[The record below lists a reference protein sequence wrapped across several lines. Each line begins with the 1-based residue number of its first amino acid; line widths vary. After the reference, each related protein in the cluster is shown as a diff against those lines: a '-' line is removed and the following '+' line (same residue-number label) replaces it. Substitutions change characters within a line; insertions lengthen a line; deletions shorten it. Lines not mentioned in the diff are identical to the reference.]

1 MATIVSNLNG
11 LYKQVYA
18 DKLENLI
25 PEASLLTKKIPF
37 VERDKETGDL
47 YHQPVVLTY
56 EHGVTYAA
64 AAAGAF
70 TLNAAISMNT
80 KDAQVQGTQML
91 LRSALAYDAAAK
103 ASNDKK
109 AFKKATEL
117 LFENM
122 MESITKRLE
131 IACLYGGSGGSG
143 IGTADTSS
151 NVSATVTNV
160 TFTLASWATGIWLGM
175 EGAQVNFYKTSDGTL
190 ISSGA
195 DAIFTI
201 TSIDVDNRIVKFT
214 GTATG
219 ITALDSHLA
228 SGDAYVFFRD
238 AKTAEMSG
246 LDVIITNTG
255 ELFNINAGTYNLW
268 KGNSYAVGGALNIGK
283 ILNGLSAP
291 TNRGL
296 NQGVTILLNPLTW
309 ANVASDLAALRK
321 YDGSYKKEM
330 GVNGVEAIKFYS
342 QNGEIELMSYNLV
355 KQGEAF
361 AVPMKECMRIG
372 AQDISFKTPGRGD
385 EIFTQLADAAG
396 FEVRVY
402 TDQAIFCKRP
412 AQTVKFTGIV
422 NNA

>member
-1 MATIVSNLNG
+1 MATVVSNLNG

-25 PEASLLTKKIPF
+25 PEASLLTKKIAF
-37 VERDKETGDL
+37 VEREKETGDL

-56 EHGVTYAA
+56 EHGITYAA

-70 TLNAAISMNT
+70 TLNSAISMNT
-80 KDAQVQGTQML
+80 KDAQVQGTQLL

-109 AFKKATEL
+109 AFKKATQL

-131 IACLYGGSGGSG
+131 LAVLYGGSG
-143 IGTADTSS
+143 IGVGDSS
-151 NVSATVTNV
+151 ANASATSTVVTL
-160 TFTLASWATGIWLGM
+160 TTASWATGIWLGM
-175 EGAQVNFYKTSDGTL
+175 EGAQINFYKQSDGTL
-190 ISSGA
+190 VSSSA
-195 DAIFTI
+195 DSIFTI
-201 TSIDVDNRIVKFT
+201 TSVNVDDKKLTIS

-219 ITALDSHLA
+219 ISALDTALGA
-228 SGDAYVFFRD
+228 GDCDIYFNG
-238 AKTAEMSG
+238 AKEKEMTG
-246 LDVIITNTG
+246 LNGIITNTG
-255 ELFNINAGTYNLW
+255 TLFNISASTYNLW
-268 KGNSYAVGGALNIGK
+268 KGNSYDVGGALNIGK
-283 ILNGLSAP
+283 ILTGLSAP
-291 TNRGL
+291 TARGL
-296 NQGVTILLNPLTW
+296 NEGVTVLLNPLTW

-321 YDGSYKKEM
+321 YDGSYKKTM
-330 GVNGVEAIKFYS
+330 GENGVEAIKFYS
-342 QNGEIELMSYNLV
+342 QNGEIELSSYNLV

-361 AVPMKECMRIG
+361 AIPMKQCMRIG

-402 TDQAIFCKRP
+402 TDQAVFVKRP
-412 AQTVKFTGIV
+412 AHTLKYTGIV
-422 NNA
+422 NNV